1 MESTFENDHGDPT
14 PQSPP
19 QSLKDSHQHWKAF
32 ISASSRTEAW
42 SSFKK
47 MLDALPVWA
56 MVVSIVSVITLVA
69 NTWVIP
75 VVVTVGCGMTAIY
88 FTVKHAMRQA
98 LHEHDSRHR

>member
-1 MESTFENDHGDPT
+1 MESTFEDDHSDPT
-14 PQSPP
+14 PQS
-19 QSLKDSHQHWKAF
+19 LKDAHHHWKAF

-47 MLDALPVWA
+47 MLDALPAWA

-98 LHEHDSRHR
+98 LREHESRSR